1 MIPEAGVCQI
11 QLACTRHAVQHA
23 LPIPTENAMTPL
35 VFIDG
40 DQGTTGLQV
49 QQWLAGRSDLE
60 LLQLPPAHRKDAARR
75 AEALND
81 CDLALLCLP
90 DDAAR
95 EAVAMVRRPGVRVI
109 DASSAHRT
117 APGWV
122 YGLPELAPAQAQHIV
137 AAERVSNPGCYPTG
151 ALALLRPL
159 IDEGLLPA
167 DYPLVIHAVSGYSG
181 RGRAGVE
188 DHEGPGAAHAPPF
201 QVYGLGLNHKHL
213 PEIRQH
219 AGLAHA
225 PVFVPAYG
233 HYRQGIVLTI
243 ALHLRLLPTG
253 VTAARLHAALVARYA
268 GQATIEVQAMTDAA
282 DALRLE
288 PQALNGS
295 NRLRLAVFGQPPS
308 GQVLLAAV
316 FDNLGKGAAGA
327 AVQNLELMLGLATGA
342 RCDPARMAW
351 A

>member
-1 MIPEAGVCQI
+1 
-11 QLACTRHAVQHA
+11 
-23 LPIPTENAMTPL
+23 MTPL

-49 QQWLAGRSDLE
+49 RQWLAGRTDLR
-60 LLQLPPAHRKDAARR
+60 LLQLPSEHRKSAAHR

-81 CDLALLCLP
+81 CDVALLCLP

-95 EAVAMVRRPGVRVI
+95 EAVALVRRPGARVI

-122 YGLPELAPAQAQHIV
+122 YGLPELEAAQAERI
-137 AAERVSNPGCYPTG
+137 ATAGRVSNPGCYPTG
-151 ALALLRPL
+151 ALALLKPL
-159 IDEGLLPA
+159 IDEGLVPA

-181 RGRAGVE
+181 RGRAGLE
-188 DHEGPGAAHAPPF
+188 DHEGAGAANALPY
-201 QVYGLGLNHKHL
+201 QVYGLGLNHKHV

-219 AGLAHA
+219 AGLVHA

-233 HYRQGIVLTI
+233 HYRQGIVLTM
-243 ALHLRLLPTG
+243 ALHLRLLPAG
-253 VTAARLHAALVARYA
+253 VTAARLHAALQARYA
-268 GQATIEVQAMTDAA
+268 GQPFIEVQQLAEDVDAR
-282 DALRLE
+282 RLD
-288 PQALNGS
+288 PQELNGS
-295 NRLRLAVFGQPPS
+295 NRLRLAVYSQEAT

-327 AVQNLELMLGLATGA
+327 AVQNLDLMLGLSAGQLLEP
-342 RCDPARMAW
+342 DMLPA
-351 A
+351 

>member
-1 MIPEAGVCQI
+1 
-11 QLACTRHAVQHA
+11 
-23 LPIPTENAMTPL
+23 MTPL

-49 QQWLAGRSDLE
+49 RQWLAGRHDLRV
-60 LLQLPPAHRKDAARR
+60 LQLPPEHRKSLAHR

-81 CDLALLCLP
+81 CDVALLCLP

-95 EAVAMVRRPGVRVI
+95 EAVALVRRPGVRVI

-122 YGLPELAPAQAQHIV
+122 YGLPELGADQPRRIATAD
-137 AAERVSNPGCYPTG
+137 RVSNPGCYPTG
-151 ALALLRPL
+151 AVTLLKPL
-159 IDEGLLPA
+159 VDAGLVPA

-181 RGRAGVE
+181 RGRAGLD
-188 DHEGPGAAHAPPF
+188 DHEGANAASARPF
-201 QVYGLGLNHKHL
+201 QVYGLGLNHKHV
-213 PEIRQH
+213 PEIQRH
-219 AGLAHA
+219 AGLSQA

-243 ALHLRLLPTG
+243 ALHLRLLPAG
-253 VTAARLHAALVARYA
+253 VTAAHLHAALQARYA
-268 GQATIEVQAMTDAA
+268 EQAFVAVQPLQVGA
-282 DALRLE
+282 DEHRLD

-295 NRLRLAVFGQPPS
+295 NRLQLSVFAQAHT

-327 AVQNLELMLGLATGA
+327 AVQNLDLMLAGAGLAQA
-342 RCDPARMAW
+342 ERHVQAV
-351 A
+351 

>member
-1 MIPEAGVCQI
+1 MS
-11 QLACTRHAVQHA
+11 
-23 LPIPTENAMTPL
+23 PL

-49 QQWLAGRSDLE
+49 QQWLAGRTDLR
-60 LLQLPPAHRKDAARR
+60 LLQLPGEHRKRTAHR

-90 DDAAR
+90 DAAAR
-95 EAVAMVRRPGVRVI
+95 EAVALVRRPGVRVI

-117 APGWV
+117 AAGWV
-122 YGLPELAPAQAQHIV
+122 YGLPELGASQPGQIATAQ
-137 AAERVSNPGCYPTG
+137 RVSNPGCYPTG

-159 IDEGLLPA
+159 VDAGLVPA

-181 RGRAGVE
+181 RGRAGLE
-188 DHEGPGAAHAPPF
+188 DHEGAGAPRALPY
-201 QVYGLGLNHKHL
+201 QIYGLGLNHKHV
-213 PEIRQH
+213 PEIQQH
-219 AGLAHA
+219 AGLSHA

-243 ALHLRLLPTG
+243 ALHLRLLPAG
-253 VTAARLHAALVARYA
+253 VTAAHLHAALQARYA
-268 GQATIEVQAMTDAA
+268 VPGFIELQPLADGADDA
-282 DALRLE
+282 DALDAMRLD

-295 NRLRLAVFGQPPS
+295 NQLRLAVFSQPRT

-327 AVQNLELMLGLATGA
+327 AVQNLELMLGL
-342 RCDPARMAW
+342 PARSCPAPQ
-351 A
+351 